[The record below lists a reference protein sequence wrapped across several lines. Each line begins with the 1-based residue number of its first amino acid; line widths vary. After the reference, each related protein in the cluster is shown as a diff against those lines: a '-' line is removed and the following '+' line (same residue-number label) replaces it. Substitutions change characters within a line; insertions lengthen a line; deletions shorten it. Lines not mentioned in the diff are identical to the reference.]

1 MFTSILRRKTANIE
15 LSWPD
20 FYIVLISS
28 HKVNIFILTVR
39 FLKSVGN
46 EYLSN
51 HSIKSA
57 KIPSSCSYTCGRGS
71 IEIFSKSFL
80 AKIIRSFFTTIQ
92 TLFWTEKLYISFRL
106 METVFCLFY
115 KVWSSRKQ
123 AINDLFPMLKFTWA
137 VQTSLISQ

>member
-57 KIPSSCSYTCGRGS
+57 KIPSSCSYIMWTRFYRNVQQIISGKNYHVFLQDDTNIILNWKTLYFIQIDGDCFLFILQS
-71 IEIFSKSFL
+71 LEFS
-80 AKIIRSFFTTIQ
+80 
-92 TLFWTEKLYISFRL
+92 
-106 METVFCLFY
+106 
-115 KVWSSRKQ
+115 
-123 AINDLFPMLKFTWA
+123 
-137 VQTSLISQ
+137 